1 MARKKIPWK
10 QIAGVLLIM
19 ALGAAFG
26 FFVASQAEAIGLK
39 GASTDR
45 LLSYLA
51 LLLLALYV
59 IFFLQIVIHEAGH
72 LIFGLLSGY
81 RFSSFRAGSLM
92 WVKAGG
98 RLRFRRLSIAGTGGQ
113 CLMAPPEKVDGRF
126 PVALFNLGGSI
137 LNILSGFVFL
147 GLSFLLRE
155 LPWARLLMLMAAVTG
170 FVFGLINGI
179 PFSTKLVNNDGHNA
193 LSLRKSPEAG
203 EAFWQM
209 LAINARMSEGKRL
222 RDMPGDWFALPDE
235 IGMKNSLVA
244 AQAVIAANRL
254 MDEHRFAEADQLMA
268 RLLTMPGAIMGLHR
282 SMLLC
287 DRLYC
292 ELIGENRPE
301 RRKALEGPQLNKF
314 MKAMKKF
321 PSVLR
326 CQYAQALLAEG
337 DAHKAEQIK
346 ARFEKT
352 AKSYPYP
359 GDVQAERELMAI
371 ALDKYEQEDR

>member
-1 MARKKIPWK
+1 MVRKKIPWK
-10 QIAGVLLIM
+10 QIAGLLLIM
-19 ALGAAFG
+19 ALGVAFG

-92 WVKAGG
+92 WVKTGG

-137 LNILSGFVFL
+137 LNILSGFIFL

-155 LPWARLLMLMAAVTG
+155 FPWARLLMLMAAVTG

-193 LSLRKSPEAG
+193 LSLRKSPGAR

-209 LAINARMSEGKRL
+209 LAINAQMSEGKRL
-222 RDMPGDWFALPDE
+222 RDMPEDWFVLPDE

-268 RLLTMPGAIMGLHR
+268 RLLMMPGAIMGLHR

-301 RRKALEGPQLNKF
+301 KRKALESPQLNKF

>member
-1 MARKKIPWK
+1 MVRKKIPWK
-10 QIAGVLLIM
+10 QIAGLLLIM
-19 ALGAAFG
+19 ALGVAFG

-45 LLSYLA
+45 LISYLA

-92 WVKAGG
+92 WVKTGG

-137 LNILSGFVFL
+137 LNILSGFIFL

-155 LPWARLLMLMAAVTG
+155 VPWARLLMLMAAVTG

-179 PFSTKLVNNDGHNA
+179 PFSTRLVNNDGHNA

-209 LAINARMSEGKRL
+209 LAINAQMSEGKRL
-222 RDMPGDWFALPDE
+222 RDMPEDWFVLPDE

-301 RRKALEGPQLNKF
+301 RRKALESPQLNKF

-337 DAHKAEQIK
+337 DAHKAEQIN

>member
-1 MARKKIPWK
+1 MVRKKIPWK

-92 WVKAGG
+92 WVKTGG

-137 LNILSGFVFL
+137 LNILSGFMFL

-222 RDMPGDWFALPDE
+222 RDMP
-235 IGMKNSLVA
+235 
-244 AQAVIAANRL
+244 
-254 MDEHRFAEADQLMA
+254 
-268 RLLTMPGAIMGLHR
+268 
-282 SMLLC
+282 
-287 DRLYC
+287 
-292 ELIGENRPE
+292 
-301 RRKALEGPQLNKF
+301 
-314 MKAMKKF
+314 
-321 PSVLR
+321 
-326 CQYAQALLAEG
+326 
-337 DAHKAEQIK
+337 
-346 ARFEKT
+346 
-352 AKSYPYP
+352 
-359 GDVQAERELMAI
+359 
-371 ALDKYEQEDR
+371 ED